1 MIFLLN
7 NLDSKETFTNFALL
21 SFNSFSMIE
30 DNDYEKGK
38 EDLVAMLDSLRLIQD
53 RGQRKTFKTLLRAMF
68 YELTKD

>member
-7 NLDSKETFTNFALL
+7 NLDSKETFTNFALFKYNSL
-21 SFNSFSMIE
+21 SMLD

-53 RGQRKTFKTLLRAMF
+53 RGQRKKFKTLLRAMF